1 MKKTKRT
8 SYRVTHKKHKT
19 IVIRNCAI
27 LALSVLMLFAGVG
40 CIVADNMLN
49 RIQFSVDDEPT
60 VSIVETGPLF
70 QPAAESGDTVSA
82 KSGILGGLYHDD
94 AITNILLIG
103 VDDYQKNDIGRSDSM
118 MLVSV
123 DTRHK
128 KLKLTSFMRDMY
140 VAIPGHGNNRINV
153 AYSAAGGGAAG
164 AKLLVRTIEANFGTD
179 IDRFV
184 IINNSAFNNI
194 IDRLGGVTITLTQ
207 GEADLVNRYSGDPR
221 RNLKAG
227 TFNLSGAQAHYYSRI
242 RVIGDDFARTE
253 RQRKVFSSLVDKLK
267 TANIATIYSALND
280 ILPQVTTNMTKNE
293 IISMAANSLTY
304 LNFPISQERIPAN
317 NEYDNRTIMIGRT
330 PASVLIPDLDKSS
343 ERVANFIYES
353 DLPDKTYEGN

>member
-1 MKKTKRT
+1 MKKMKKVP
-8 SYRVTHKKHKT
+8 YRGSHKNT
-19 IVIRNCAI
+19 VIRNSVV

-40 CIVADNMLN
+40 CIVADSMLG
-49 RIQFSVDDEPT
+49 RIQYSTEEPP
-60 VSIVETGPLF
+60 VSKVETGPLF
-70 QPAAESGDTVSA
+70 QSAAESGTVSA

-94 AITNILLIG
+94 AITNILLMG

-128 KLKLTSFMRDMY
+128 KLKITSFMRDMY
-140 VAIPGHGNNRINV
+140 VAIPGHSSNRINV
-153 AYSAAGGGAAG
+153 AYSAAGGGANG
-164 AKLLVRTIEANFGTD
+164 ARLLVKTIEANFGTD

-184 IINNSAFNNI
+184 IINNSAFNQI
-194 IDRLGGVTITLTQ
+194 IDRLGGVSITLTS
-207 GEADLVNRYSGDPR
+207 GEAKLVNQNSGDPR
-221 RNLKAG
+221 RNLTAG

-242 RVIGDDFARTE
+242 RAIGDDFARTE

-267 TANIATIYSALND
+267 TSNISTIYSALSD
-280 ILPQVTTNMTKNE
+280 TLYLVKTNMTKNE
-293 IISMAANSLTY
+293 IISMAGNSLTY

-317 NEYDNRTIMIGRT
+317 NEYESRTVMMGGVG
-330 PASVLIPDLDKSS
+330 ADVLVPDLQKSS

-353 DLPDKTYEGN
+353 DLPDKTYNDN